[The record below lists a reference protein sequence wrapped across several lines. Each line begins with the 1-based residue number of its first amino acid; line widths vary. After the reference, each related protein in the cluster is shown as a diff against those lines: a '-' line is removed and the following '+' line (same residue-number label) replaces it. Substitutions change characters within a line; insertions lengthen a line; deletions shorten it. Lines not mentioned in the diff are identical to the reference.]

1 MQRLLSGIASL
12 LLLVGL
18 GMAVPTAA
26 EAAPYCGISWG
37 SNSETRSGYST
48 SHLKNLRTGK
58 HDCYDR
64 LVIDLD
70 HRVIGYSVK
79 YVSAV
84 RRPGSGSVVS
94 LAGAAD
100 LQITLN
106 APAYDD
112 SGRATYSPARPNTAV
127 NVAGYRTFRQVA
139 LAGSFEGETTLGL
152 GVRARLPMRVTVLN
166 GPGSGSRIVVDVA
179 HRW

>member
-1 MQRLLSGIASL
+1 MKRLLSGIASL

-70 HRVIGYSVK
+70 HRVTGYSVK

-84 RRPGSGSVVS
+84 RRRGSGSVVS

-127 NVAGYRTFRQVA
+127 NVAGCRTFRQVA

-166 GPGSGSRIVVDVA
+166 GPGSGSRIVADVA